1 LSFLK
6 NEKLQKNWDLY
17 FIRNMKNIKLKKSVC
32 VFCGSKNGNSKI
44 FKDATLELGAQLAKN
59 EIRLVYG
66 GGSLGLM
73 GELSKSV
80 HRNKGE
86 VLGVIPKN
94 LLKIEGINKNHGEII
109 ITDDMHKRKKTMY
122 DNSDAFLCL
131 PGGIGTLEE
140 VSETITWFQLNI
152 SRKPIFFLNINRYWD
167 NFRILLEQFVSLE
180 FSDKDLLNYFVFFE
194 SVETLMP
201 SLLSSLNIPSKE

>member
-1 LSFLK
+1 
-6 NEKLQKNWDLY
+6 
-17 FIRNMKNIKLKKSVC
+17 MKNIKQKKSIC
-32 VFCGSKNGNSKI
+32 VFCGSKYGNSAI
-44 FKDATLELGAQLAKN
+44 YKDATLELGEQLAKN
-59 EIRLVYG
+59 EIKLIYG

-122 DNSDAFLCL
+122 ENADAFLCL

-152 SRKPIFFLNINRYWD
+152 NRKPIFFLNINGYWN
-167 NFRILLEQFVSLE
+167 NFRVLLEQFVSLE
-180 FSDKDLLNYFVFFE
+180 FSDQDLLNYFMFFD

-201 SLLSSLNIPSKE
+201 SLLSSLDIPSKE

>member
-1 LSFLK
+1 MRLLWF
-6 NEKLQKNWDLY
+6 Q
-17 FIRNMKNIKLKKSVC
+17 
-32 VFCGSKNGNSKI
+32 NGNSTI
-44 FKDATLELGAQLAKN
+44 YKDATLELGEQLAKN
-59 EIRLVYG
+59 EIKLVYG

-109 ITDDMHKRKKTMY
+109 ITNDMHKRKKTMY
-122 DNSDAFLCL
+122 ESADAFLCL

-140 VSETITWFQLNI
+140 VSETITWFQLKI
-152 SRKPIFFLNINRYWD
+152 SRKPIFFLNINGYWD
-167 NFRILLEQFVSLE
+167 NLRVLLEQFVSLE
-180 FSDKDLLNYFVFFE
+180 FSDQDLLNYLNFFE
-194 SVETLMP
+194 SVEALIP
-201 SLLSSLNIPSKE
+201 SLLSSLDIPSKE

>member
-1 LSFLK
+1 
-6 NEKLQKNWDLY
+6 
-17 FIRNMKNIKLKKSVC
+17 MKNIKQKKSIC
-32 VFCGSKNGNSKI
+32 VFCGSKYGNSTI
-44 FKDATLELGAQLAKN
+44 YKDATLELGKQLAKN
-59 EIRLVYG
+59 KIKLVYG

-80 HRNKGE
+80 HRNKGD

-109 ITDDMHKRKKTMY
+109 ITDNMHKRKKTMY
-122 DNSDAFLCL
+122 ENADAFLCL

-152 SRKPIFFLNINRYWD
+152 SRKPIFFLNINGYWD
-167 NFRILLEQFVSLE
+167 NFQVLLKQFVSLE
-180 FSDKDLLNYFVFFE
+180 FSDEDLLNYFIFFE

-201 SLLSSLNIPSKE
+201 SLLSSLDIASKE

>member
-1 LSFLK
+1 
-6 NEKLQKNWDLY
+6 
-17 FIRNMKNIKLKKSVC
+17 MKNIKLKKSVC

-94 LLKIEGINKNHGEII
+94 LLEIEGINKNHGEII
-109 ITDDMHKRKKTMY
+109 ITEDMHKRKKTMY

-152 SRKPIFFLNINRYWD
+152 TRKPIFFLNINRYWD

-180 FSDKDLLNYFVFFE
+180 FSDKDLLNYFIFFDN
-194 SVETLMP
+194 VETLMP

>member
-1 LSFLK
+1 
-6 NEKLQKNWDLY
+6 
-17 FIRNMKNIKLKKSVC
+17 MKNIKQKKSIC
-32 VFCGSKNGNSKI
+32 VFCGSKNGNSAI
-44 FKDATLELGAQLAKN
+44 YKDAALELGEQLAKN
-59 EIRLVYG
+59 KIKLIYG

-122 DNSDAFLCL
+122 ENADAFLCL

-152 SRKPIFFLNINRYWD
+152 NRKPIFFLNINGYWN
-167 NFRILLEQFVSLE
+167 NFRVLLEQFVSLE
-180 FSDKDLLNYFVFFE
+180 FSDQDLLNYFIFFE

-201 SLLSSLNIPSKE
+201 SLLSSLDIPSKE